1 MSRSTLLA
9 SGLVIALCA
18 CATTAEEVDPNTPQT
33 CFTIDNREGGGAAG
47 RVYLI
52 SDYNERVRVG
62 EVPMGRMVQHCLRRS
77 SFNGAF
83 YLTVEHAA
91 SDRID
96 PALGQTRSRAIQSE
110 AIYITP
116 GDEIVWNVYL
126 NRIRYGG
133 SGG

>member
-1 MSRSTLLA
+1 MSRSMLLA

-18 CATTAEEVDPNTPQT
+18 CATTGGEVDPNTPET
-33 CFTIDNREGGGAAG
+33 CFTIDNREGGGPAG

-52 SDYNERVRVG
+52 SDSNERIRVG
-62 EVPMGRMVQHCLRRS
+62 EVPMGRLVQHCLRRS
-77 SFNGAF
+77 GFGGAF
-83 YLTVEHAA
+83 YLIVEQGY

-96 PALGQTRSRAIQSE
+96 PALNETRARPIQSE

-116 GDEIVWNVYL
+116 GDEITWNVYL